1 MSDAAEKTEQPTP
14 RRLEDAQKRGQIP
27 RSTEIQT
34 VMVLLGGVGAL
45 DLFGGESWSILQG
58 AVTGTLSHLHD
69 ISLSTTSIQG
79 HAVRGALILLAC
91 AGPLV
96 LSAMIAGL
104 VAGGLQSRFQTASE
118 VLGLHWEKLNP
129 VTGLQ
134 RVFSL
139 RSGVPTLIAFVKLAV
154 LITLIYSTVHAV
166 LSDPIFA
173 STVQLGRIAEF
184 MAGACFQIFRRVII
198 ALTIIAAADYGYQYW
213 RTWNDLMMTRDEL
226 KEETKNQ
233 EGNAQV
239 KGARRKR
246 MRISQR
252 KMLADVPT
260 ADVVVTNPTHIAI
273 ALRYDATTMKAPRLV
288 AKGIRL
294 NAARIREIARQH
306 QIPILEN
313 KPLARLLF
321 KHGRVGGE
329 VPAQLYLAVAEVLAW
344 VYRTN
349 PYRYYT
355 AASRSET
362 QASTT
367 QARQILPDGTA
378 DSAGSM
384 SA

>member
-1 MSDAAEKTEQPTP
+1 MSEGGEKTEQPTQ
-14 RRLEDAQKRGQIP
+14 RRLEDAQKKGQIP
-27 RSTEIQT
+27 RSAEIQT
-34 VMVLLGGVGAL
+34 VMVLLGGVSAL
-45 DLFGGESWSILQG
+45 SLFGHEMWGLLSG
-58 AVTGTLSHLHD
+58 AVTGVLAHLHD

-79 HAVRGALILLAC
+79 HAVQGAVVLLAC
-91 AGPLV
+91 VGPPV
-96 LSAMIAGL
+96 VATMVAGL

-118 VLGLHWEKLNP
+118 ALDLHWDRLNP

-134 RVFSL
+134 RVFSM
-139 RSGVPTLIAFVKLAV
+139 RSAVPTVVAFVKLAA
-154 LITLIYSTVHAV
+154 LILLTYSTVEAV
-166 LSDPIFA
+166 LSDPIFS

-184 MAGACFQIFRRVII
+184 MAGACFKIFNRVII
-198 ALTIIAAADYGYQYW
+198 ALLVIAAADYGYQYW
-213 RTWNDLMMTRDEL
+213 RTWQDLMMTRDEL
-226 KEETKNQ
+226 KEETKSS

-239 KGARRKR
+239 KGARRR
-246 MRISQR
+246 MMRVSQR

-273 ALRYDATTMKAPRLV
+273 ALRYDPATMKAPRMV

-329 VPAQLYLAVAEVLAW
+329 VPAQLYVAVAEVLAW

-355 AASRSET
+355 AGSRTGTQGTRTSGRQVLPADPAEPADRQET
-362 QASTT
+362 
-367 QARQILPDGTA
+367 
-378 DSAGSM
+378 
-384 SA
+384 